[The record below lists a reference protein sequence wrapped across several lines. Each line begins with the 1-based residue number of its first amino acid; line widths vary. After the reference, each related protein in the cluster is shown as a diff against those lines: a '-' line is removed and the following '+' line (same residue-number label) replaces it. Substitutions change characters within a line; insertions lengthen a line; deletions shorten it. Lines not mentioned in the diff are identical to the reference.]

1 LPKEWQSFKIKNQPI
16 MNNLPMIASRVE
28 ENIQNVQLVID
39 NRELRIF
46 KTGTK
51 EAMPKVTEVLS
62 QLLPVYG
69 IEAKPEH
76 LMEMTE
82 FVLTYKL
89 LAVDEIKL
97 AFEKFAKQELDINDH
112 KLYGK
117 VDLYAIGRILTAYIN
132 WRQKIY
138 FAMDSDLQAKKEE
151 EDRIKRLGKVAE
163 EYDKDFDNKL
173 KNFQKPLEE
182 IPVFW
187 YDECVKRG
195 YINDW
200 KEGEKEALWAEA
212 QEMAKQE
219 KPDSDNMIDRKNH
232 MRKIEE
238 GNMPRAR
245 ALAYKLAVWRKV
257 LLR

>member
-1 LPKEWQSFKIKNQPI
+1 
-16 MNNLPMIASRVE
+16 MNNLPMIASRVDE
-28 ENIQNVQLVID
+28 KIQDVQLVIQ

-46 KTGTK
+46 KTGIK
-51 EAMPKVTEVLS
+51 EAIPKITQVLT

-69 IEAKPEH
+69 IEPKPEQ
-76 LMEMTE
+76 LIELTD
-82 FVLTYKL
+82 FVASYKL
-89 LAVDEIKL
+89 LSVDEIKL
-97 AFEKFAKQELDINDH
+97 AFEKFAKDELNLNEH

-117 VDLYAIGRILTAYIN
+117 IDLHAIGRILTAYIT

-138 FAMDSDLQAKKEE
+138 FAMDSDLQAKKDE
-151 EDRIKRLGKVAE
+151 EDLIKRLGKVAE

-182 IPVFW
+182 IPIFW
-187 YDECVKRG
+187 YDKCVKRG

-212 QEMAKQE
+212 QEMALNE
-219 KPDSDNMIDRKNH
+219 KPESDSMIDRKNH
-232 MRKIEE
+232 LRKIEE

-257 LLR
+257 LLRD

>member
-1 LPKEWQSFKIKNQPI
+1 

-28 ENIQNVQLVID
+28 EKIQDVQLVIQ

-46 KTGTK
+46 KTGIK
-51 EAMPKVTEVLS
+51 EAIPKITQVLN
-62 QLLPVYG
+62 QILPVYG
-69 IEAKPEH
+69 IEPKPEQ
-76 LMEMTE
+76 LIELTD
-82 FVLTYKL
+82 FVASYKL
-89 LAVDEIKL
+89 LSVDEIKL
-97 AFEKFAKQELDINDH
+97 AFEKFAKDELNLNEH

-117 VDLYAIGRILTAYIN
+117 IDLHAIGRILTAYIT

-138 FAMDSDLQAKKEE
+138 FAMDSDLQAKKDE

-173 KNFQKPLEE
+173 KNFQKPLDE

-195 YINDW
+195 YINEW
-200 KEGEKEALWAEA
+200 NEGEKEALWAEA
-212 QEMAKQE
+212 QEMALNE
-219 KPDSDNMIDRKNH
+219 KPESDSMVDRKNH
-232 MRKIEE
+232 LRKIED
-238 GNMPRAR
+238 GNIPRAR

-257 LLR
+257 LLRD

>member
-1 LPKEWQSFKIKNQPI
+1 
-16 MNNLPMIASRVE
+16 MIANRVE
-28 ENIQNVQLVID
+28 EKIQDVQLVIQ

-51 EAMPKVTEVLS
+51 EAMPKVTQVLS

-69 IEAKPEH
+69 IEAKPEQ
-76 LMEMTE
+76 LMELTD

-89 LAVDEIKL
+89 LAVDEIRL

-117 VDLYAIGRILTAYIN
+117 VDLHAIGRILTAYIN

-138 FAMDSDLQAKKEE
+138 FAMDSDIQAKKEE

-173 KNFQKPLEE
+173 KNFQKTLDD

-187 YDECVKRG
+187 FDECVKRG
-195 YINDW
+195 YIVWSD
-200 KEGEKEALWAEA
+200 GEKEALWKDA
-212 QEMAKQE
+212 QEMALKE
-219 KPDSDNMIDRKNH
+219 KPDSDNLIDRKNH
-232 MRKIEE
+232 LRKIEE

-245 ALAYKLAVWRKV
+245 ALAFKLAVWRKV
-257 LLR
+257 LLRI

>member
-1 LPKEWQSFKIKNQPI
+1 
-16 MNNLPMIASRVE
+16 MIANRVE
-28 ENIQNVQLVID
+28 EKIQDVQLVIQ

-76 LMEMTE
+76 LIEITE

-89 LAVDEIKL
+89 LAVDEIRL
-97 AFEKFAKQELDINDH
+97 AFEKFAKHELDINDH

-117 VDLYAIGRILTAYIN
+117 VDLHAIGRILTAYIN

-138 FAMDSDLQAKKEE
+138 FAMDSDIQAKKEE

-195 YINDW
+195 YINEW

-232 MRKIEE
+232 LRKIEE

-245 ALAYKLAVWRKV
+245 ALALKLAVWRKV

>member
-1 LPKEWQSFKIKNQPI
+1 
-16 MNNLPMIASRVE
+16 MNNLPMIASRVDE
-28 ENIQNVQLVID
+28 KIQDVQLVIQ

-46 KTGTK
+46 KTGIK
-51 EAMPKVTEVLS
+51 EAIPKITQVLT

-69 IEAKPEH
+69 IEPKPEQ
-76 LMEMTE
+76 LIELTD
-82 FVLTYKL
+82 FVASYKL
-89 LAVDEIKL
+89 LSVDEIKL
-97 AFEKFAKQELDINDH
+97 AFEKFAKDELNLNEH

-117 VDLYAIGRILTAYIN
+117 IDLHAIGRILTAYIT

-138 FAMDSDLQAKKEE
+138 FAMDSDLQAKKDE

-173 KNFQKPLEE
+173 KNFNKTLEE
-182 IPVFW
+182 IPIFW
-187 YDECVKRG
+187 YDECVKRK

-200 KEGEKEALWAEA
+200 NEGEKEALWAEA
-212 QEMAKQE
+212 QEMALNE
-219 KPDSDNMIDRKNH
+219 KPESDSMIDRKNH
-232 MRKIEE
+232 LRKIED

-257 LLR
+257 LLRD